1 MVIRRR
7 ADKNALAARAWSR
20 LFDFFISTRGHR
32 DETLERFALTPNDS
46 RALHTLDPT
55 EGKPMRMLAE
65 AWGTDASN
73 ATWVVDRLERLGL
86 AERRTIASDRRVK
99 LVILTARGLKARD
112 EIMRA
117 FHEPPPELLTL
128 DRRELRALGELLG
141 KLTPDAS
148 ARPSSFAYS
157 AQVAKRRSGPRRSAG
172 RGQAGPPPRPP
183 RRARRRRRRR
193 RRASGRR
200 R

>member
-1 MVIRRR
+1 MSN
-7 ADKNALAARAWSR
+7 KSNKGALAARAWRR

-32 DETLERFALTPNDS
+32 DETLEHFALTPNDA
-46 RALHTLDPT
+46 RALHILDPN
-55 EGKPMRMLAE
+55 EGKPMRALAE

-86 AERRTIASDRRVK
+86 AERRTIATDRRVK
-99 LVILTARGLKARD
+99 LVVLTSRGVKVRD

-128 DRRELRALGELLG
+128 DRRDLRALGEILG
-141 KLTPDAS
+141 KLAPDAS
-148 ARPSSFAYS
+148 TRQPSSAYS

-172 RGQAGPPPRPP
+172 RT
-183 RRARRRRRRR
+183 
-193 RRASGRR
+193 
-200 R
+200 